1 MRWQPYCAMN
11 AHHTPSYWWRAD
23 RVMKPISVWG
33 WLGGHDGR
41 RPMGDFGQD
50 AGGTPLLFEGH
61 PGIWMTTE
69 SQDFKYIFSSGIE
82 FRLCVCVCPFRKLQW
97 QKRFTGTNG
106 KRLGWC
112 FVKKIKKINT
122 IHVNWDIAYT
132 SKGCGS
138 APQSPLLWYPN
149 VDCRA
154 SYTYYFWGGIGG
166 VCVFYLFFFF
176 FRLFEIFPVIKP

>member
-1 MRWQPYCAMN
+1 MRWQPYCATN
-11 AHHTPSYWWRAD
+11 AHHTPAYWWRAD

-50 AGGTPLLFEGH
+50 AGGTPLLFEGL

-69 SQDFKYIFSSGIE
+69 SQDFKYIFSSGIQ
-82 FRLCVCVCPFRKLQW
+82 FHLCVCVCPFRKLQW

-112 FVKKIKKINT
+112 FVKKKHYTCKLRYSLHLKRLWKCPPISFIVIPKCWLQGI
-122 IHVNWDIAYT
+122 IH
-132 SKGCGS
+132 
-138 APQSPLLWYPN
+138 LLFLRGHRR
-149 VDCRA
+149 C
-154 SYTYYFWGGIGG
+154 
-166 VCVFYLFFFF
+166 VCVLLIFFF